1 MITSKE
7 FAKLIGVSQS
17 TVSRAMNDNPLVS
30 EEKRKGI
37 QQKAKEYGFALNS
50 QARGLKMNKTG
61 TIGILFPKH
70 FVSMNSNMML
80 AHLYDK
86 IQKEMAQY
94 DYDIMVINNDYNSD
108 FSSFERIIKRRKVD
122 GFIVLKMELS
132 NTEMQLIE
140 ENKIPCVFIMNT
152 EQRIRKNINYCF
164 SDSEYGGYLAG
175 KYFGKQKD
183 YQKIFITIKEEVVDA
198 ERRYKGF
205 CRGLKEYQC
214 EITEKDIF
222 YCNLMIPSAY
232 EIIMENRKRF
242 NANKTAIFTYSDAIA
257 IGVYNALRDLNINVP
272 NEVQLI
278 GMDDIPLVSWL
289 RPAISTVHVNLEE
302 MVPRACSFL
311 IDKIENKQGTIREWV
326 KPQLMLRDTTLD
338 NNKNNCTIE

>member
-17 TVSRAMNDNPLVS
+17 TVSRAMNDSSLVP
-30 EEKRKGI
+30 EEKRKII
-37 QQKAKEYGFALNS
+37 QQKAGEYGFALNS

-70 FVSMNSNMML
+70 FIDMNSNMML

-94 DYDIMVINNDYNSD
+94 DYDIMVINNDNNSD

-122 GFIVLKMELS
+122 GFIVLKLELS

-152 EQRIRKNINYCF
+152 EQQIRKNINYCF

-175 KYFGKQKD
+175 KFFGKQKD
-183 YQKIFITIKEEVVDA
+183 YQKIFITVKEEADDA
-198 ERRYKGF
+198 GRRYQGF
-205 CRGLKEYQC
+205 CRGLREYQY
-214 EITEKDIF
+214 EITENDIL

-232 EIIMENRKRF
+232 ETIMENHKRLI
-242 NANKTAIFTYSDAIA
+242 NNKTAIFSYNDTIA

-278 GMDDIPLVSWL
+278 GMDDIPLVSWI
-289 RPAISTVHVNLEE
+289 RPAISTVHVNTEE
-302 MVPRACSFL
+302 MIPKACSFL
-311 IDKIENKQGTIREWV
+311 IDKIENKQGTIGEWI
-326 KPQLMLRDTTLD
+326 KPQLILRDTTL
-338 NNKNNCTIE
+338 K

>member
-17 TVSRAMNDNPLVS
+17 TVSRAMNDSPLVP
-30 EEKRKGI
+30 EEKRKYI
-37 QQKAKEYGFALNS
+37 QQKAREYGFALNS

-70 FVSMNSNMML
+70 FVDMNSNMML

-86 IQKEMAQY
+86 IQIEMAQY

-122 GFIVLKMELS
+122 GFIVLKLELS
-132 NTEMQLIE
+132 NKEMHLIE

-152 EQRIRKNINYCF
+152 EQKIRKNINYCF

-183 YQKIFITIKEEVVDA
+183 FQKIFITVKEEVADA
-198 ERRYKGF
+198 ERRYQGF
-205 CRGLKEYQC
+205 CRGLEEYQC
-214 EITEKDIF
+214 EISKNDIL
-222 YCNLMIPSAY
+222 YCNLLLPSAY
-232 EIIMENRKRF
+232 ESIMENRKRLQDK
-242 NANKTAIFTYSDAIA
+242 KTAIFTYNDTIA

-289 RPAISTVHVNLEE
+289 RPAISTIHVNLEE
-302 MVPRACSFL
+302 MVPKACSFL
-311 IDKIENKQGTIREWV
+311 IDKIESKQGTIREWI
-326 KPQLMLRDTTLD
+326 KPRLILRNTTL
-338 NNKNNCTIE
+338 K